1 MKRIS
6 LLPSYGRKEAS
17 IREPPLIPAK
27 LVTAGQGCTG
37 NTYPQLFNR
46 PGRFAGLTQVP

>member
-17 IREPPLIPAK
+17 IREPLLIPAK
-27 LVTAGQGCTG
+27 METAGQGCTG
-37 NTYPQLFNR
+37 NTHPQLFNR
-46 PGRFAGLTQVP
+46 PGQFAGLTPVP